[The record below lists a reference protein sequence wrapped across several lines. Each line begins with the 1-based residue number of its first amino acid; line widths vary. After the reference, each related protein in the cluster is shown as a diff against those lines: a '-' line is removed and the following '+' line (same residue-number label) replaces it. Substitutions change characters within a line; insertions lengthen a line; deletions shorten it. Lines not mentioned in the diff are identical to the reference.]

1 MSVEKICCV
10 MSALE
15 KKDYELFIRTLLPV
29 HCDASTAVRVPWHRR
44 ADPGPGARSHGQP
57 GLPGPV
63 LTRSLPA
70 SDNEPPW
77 PGPDSWA
84 GRTLAGAPGFK
95 GPNRNC

>member
-1 MSVEKICCV
+1 MRQQQYAFPGIGVLTR
-10 MSALE
+10 ARARG
-15 KKDYELFIRTLLPV
+15 RTV
-29 HCDASTAVRVPWHRR
+29 S
-44 ADPGPGARSHGQP
+44 P
-57 GLPGPV
+57 GLPV